1 MQWKTVIGFE
11 LYSVSESGLVK
22 NNETG
27 LILSQGDC
35 GSGYLHVR
43 LHGKYNKL
51 VHRLVAEAFLENE
64 DGKDQIHHKDG
75 NKHNNAAYNLE
86 WCNQIE
92 HQTIENGKAV
102 NQILNGT
109 IVNTFRS
116 LQEASRFMQL
126 SNSSNI
132 RRACKTGMKCKGYHW
147 EYAEEASL

>member
-1 MQWKTVIGFE
+1 MQWRNIAGFE
-11 LYSVSESGLVK
+11 MYAVSDSGLVK

-27 LILSQGDC
+27 LILSQGNC

-51 VHRLVAEAFLENE
+51 VHRLVAEAFLENAE
-64 DGKDQIHHKDG
+64 NKDQIHHKDG
-75 NKHNNAAYNLE
+75 NKQNNAVSNLE

-92 HQTIENGKAV
+92 HQTLENGKAV

-109 IVNTFRS
+109 IVSTFRS
-116 LQEASRFMQL
+116 LQEASRHMKL

-132 RRACKTGMKCKGYHW
+132 RRACKTGMKCKGYH
-147 EYAEEASL
+147 